1 MSGGLNSDEVR
12 TAAAGIGEGGRTIKV
27 ETRTLYNYE
36 PMQGFLEFLR
46 QNWPELLALTREHI
60 FLVLVSTGLA
70 VLIGV
75 PLGIL
80 LTRVRSLQ
88 TPVLGFANI
97 MQTVPSLALF
107 GLLIPIPFIGGI
119 GARTAVIALALYAL
133 LPVIRNTVTGILG
146 IDPKVREAAAA
157 MGMTTG
163 QILKMVELP
172 LAMPVM
178 LTGIRVAVVISV
190 GVATVAAAVG
200 AGGLGTYIF
209 RGLRQNDNNLLVAGA
224 LASAV
229 LALLCD
235 FALGQLE
242 KSYAIGERA
251 SQFRRRVL
259 ASAVVAVFA
268 VIVGLGFL
276 SGPRN
281 AGVYSETGTTSGK
294 RVVVGS
300 KDFTES
306 VILAEILAQ
315 MLEKQGVT
323 VERKFELSGD
333 LPHRSLLASQI
344 DVYPEYTGT
353 SYTSILKHPPVTD
366 PQAVYDQTKAEYA
379 ERFNLAVSP
388 PLGFAN
394 DFAIL
399 VRGDVARKNNL
410 KTISDAVPLAQNWQA
425 GFGQDFMSR
434 ADGYPGFSRAYG
446 FNFAK
451 QPREMDLSLTY
462 RALQSGELDIIAGNS
477 TDGLIS
483 ALDLFQLADD
493 KRYFP
498 PYQAVFIAR
507 QDVVPVLNEVFEKLR
522 NAISTD
528 EMRKLNYE
536 VDGNRKTPREVAGG
550 WIAKGH

>member
-1 MSGGLNSDEVR
+1 MQAFLDFL
-12 TAAAGIGEGGRTIKV
+12 AA
-27 ETRTLYNYE
+27 
-36 PMQGFLEFLR
+36 
-46 QNWPELLALTREHI
+46 NWRELLVLTREHI
-60 FLVLVSTGLA
+60 FIVLLSTGLA
-70 VLIGV
+70 ILIGL

-80 LTRVRSLQ
+80 LTRIKSLQ
-88 TPVLGFANI
+88 GPVLGIANV

-119 GARTAVIALALYAL
+119 GARTAIIALALYAL

-146 IDPKVREAAAA
+146 IDPKVREAATA
-157 MGMTTG
+157 MGMTDG
-163 QILKMVELP
+163 QILRMVELP
-172 LAMPVM
+172 LAAPVI

-209 RGLRQNDNNLLVAGA
+209 RGLRQNDNNLLIAGA
-224 LASAV
+224 LASAL

-235 FALGQLE
+235 FALGQIE
-242 KSYAIGERA
+242 KSYKIGERKTG
-251 SQFRRRVL
+251 RR
-259 ASAVVAVFA
+259 AFAISGAAAVFA
-268 VIVGLGFL
+268 AIVGVSYFSDSQSSNVASSPGER
-276 SGPRN
+276 PRI
-281 AGVYSETGTTSGK
+281 
-294 RVVVGS
+294 VVGS

-315 MLEKQGVT
+315 MLEKQGIEV
-323 VERKFELSGD
+323 VRQFELGGNLAHEGLLSGEV
-333 LPHRSLLASQI
+333 

-353 SYTSILKHPPVTD
+353 AYTAILKKAPKTD
-366 PQAVYDQTKAEYA
+366 SQVVYDETKSEYA
-379 ERFNLAVSP
+379 SKFNLTLSP

-410 KTISDAVPLAQNWQA
+410 KTISDAVAISRDWQA

-434 ADGYPGFSRAYG
+434 ADGYPGFSKAYG
-446 FNFAK
+446 FNFAR

-477 TDGLIS
+477 TDGLIA

-493 KRYFP
+493 RRYFP
-498 PYQAVFIAR
+498 PYQAVFVAR
-507 QDVVPVLNEVFEKLR
+507 NNALPVLQPVFDRLA

-536 VDGNRKTPREVAGG
+536 VDGNKRSPKDVAME
-550 WIAKGH
+550 WVNIRY